1 MLQIAVKSEI
11 AKVMT
16 AISSSS
22 RDAKLMMQAE
32 LAAHKN
38 KLPQSSIAP
47 SLHSEAQFGAACVV
61 PKAKPVES
69 VLLGSFAESWLPG
82 SVSAASG
89 ERPRR
94 RRGNAVPHP

>member
-16 AISSSS
+16 AISPSS

-38 KLPQSSIAP
+38 KLPQSSIALSQSAFGGSIRS
-47 SLHSEAQFGAACVV
+47 SLR
-61 PKAKPVES
+61 
-69 VLLGSFAESWLPG
+69 GS
-82 SVSAASG
+82 
-89 ERPRR
+89 
-94 RRGNAVPHP
+94 